1 MGGGGISDRSAAF
14 AIWPHT
20 LKPINSYRPQP
31 RFCIL
36 RNRGLFGML
45 GTSLNAVA
53 AKWLSVWQIKPNS
66 VVTT

>member
-31 RFCIL
+31 RFCML
-36 RNRGLFGML
+36 RNRGLFV
-45 GTSLNAVA
+45 GTAERRGSKMVKRMAD
-53 AKWLSVWQIKPNS
+53 
-66 VVTT
+66 